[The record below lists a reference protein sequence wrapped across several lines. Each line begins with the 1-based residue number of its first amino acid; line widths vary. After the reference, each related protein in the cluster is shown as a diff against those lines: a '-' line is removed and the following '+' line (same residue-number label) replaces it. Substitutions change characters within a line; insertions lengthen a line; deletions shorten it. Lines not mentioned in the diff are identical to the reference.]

1 MSDIERMK
9 KFRKLSANTP
19 EQLRNLFESLKDD
32 LDEII
37 FLQINTLKPSKEELE
52 ILTEQFALKM
62 NVLHGLISVDD
73 AKEDEEIRVKFR
85 IGETVEFE
93 SVGSA
98 ELVEREREFF
108 SSILS
113 SYVSG

>member
-1 MSDIERMK
+1 MDIERLE
-9 KFRKLSANTP
+9 KFEKISADTP
-19 EQLRNLFESLKDD
+19 EQLRNLFSSLIKD
-32 LDEII
+32 LDTII
-37 FLQINTLKPSKEELE
+37 FLQKNTLNPPKEELDAMRNA
-52 ILTEQFALKM
+52 FALKM
-62 NVLHGLISVDD
+62 NVLQDFIAVDD
-73 AKEDEEIRVKFR
+73 TKEDEEIRVKFR